1 MNWAYTYTP
10 DIWPALIT
18 LALLI
23 CLGTYS
29 WQRRHIPAA
38 RFFTM
43 ACVFGGLWTLG
54 VILELSALNASSQIF
69 WKKFQAI
76 WHLPSAAII
85 TCFVLQYAG
94 LGRWLTPR
102 NCVLLFLVPLVCALL
117 MITNDFHHLIW
128 AGFILNGHV
137 TASPG
142 SLFWAFISY
151 GIFIGFLNL
160 LVLVWLAIS
169 SPMHRWPVAI
179 MLVGQMIGRLGYTFD
194 KLDTGLIGPGES
206 VFIVVG
212 VASAAY
218 AVAFLRFHTIDPVA
232 AARRAVLQQMNE
244 GLYVLDLQGRIVD
257 LNRTATAILGIPEN
271 RLRGKPLM
279 EVMSV
284 DTRFIEQLENEST
297 GPTEILLGKDN
308 SVRQYNMNLTKLKG
322 RHDEVIGQLLL
333 LHDITEQKKAQ
344 TKILEQQRIVATLQ
358 EQDRLA
364 RELHDGISQ
373 TLGYVIMQTQGA
385 LKWLHDGNS
394 EKACP
399 LLERLVQVTRDTH
412 AGVRESILNLKT
424 GKDQGES
431 FIQTL
436 KEHIDRFQAN
446 YGIRTELLLSDGID
460 ETTFN
465 SETGIQLLGAIQEG
479 LTNVGKHSEARNLQI
494 SSKLNEGTAQISIT
508 DDGHGFDVGQL
519 KRGVDGHF
527 GLGFMQQRM
536 AQIGGSVKITSEPGA
551 GTTLTL
557 AVPLQK
563 HEKDTQ

>member
-1 MNWAYTYTP
+1 MNWSYTYSP
-10 DIWPALIT
+10 DIWPALTT

-23 CLGTYS
+23 FLGTYS
-29 WQRRHIPAA
+29 WRRRNIPAA
-38 RFFTM
+38 KPFTI

-54 VILELSALNASSQIF
+54 VILELSALNFSTQVY
-69 WKKFQAI
+69 WMKFQAI
-76 WHLPSAAII
+76 WHLPSAATI
-85 TCFVLQYAG
+85 TCFVLRYAG
-94 LGRWLTPR
+94 LGRCLTRR
-102 NCVLLFLVPLVCALL
+102 NYVLLFLFPLLSALL
-117 MITNDFHHLIW
+117 MITNDFHHLVW
-128 AGFILNGHV
+128 TGFRLNGHV

-151 GIFIGFLNL
+151 GIFIGFFNL

-179 MLVGQMIGRLGYTFD
+179 MLVGQMIGRFGYILD

-218 AVAFLRFHTIDPVA
+218 AVAFLQFHTIDPVA

-244 GLYVLDLQGRIVD
+244 GLFVLDLQGRIVD

-271 RLRGKPLM
+271 RLRGKSLM

-297 GPTEILLGKDN
+297 GPTEILMGKDN

-465 SETGIQLLGAIQEG
+465 PGTGIQLLGAIQEG
-479 LTNVGKHSEARNLQI
+479 LANAGKHSGARNLQI
-494 SSKLNEGTAQISIT
+494 SSKLNEGTSQISIT
-508 DDGHGFDVGQL
+508 DDGHGFDVGLL
-519 KRGVDGHF
+519 KRVVDGHF